1 MLDEDIGRV
10 PGQHIAH
17 DTAADAG
24 QQADEHKKIGAAVRR
39 EVHGIP
45 DTHDGEHAETDRV
58 HEQQG
63 NVKQTVVV
71 HEAVA
76 DPRDA
81 QQERHADGHKRA
93 RRVAEGEGR
102 RDAENDVAQDAA
114 ADGGDDAEH
123 DDTEQVHM
131 PAHGG
136 QRAGGCKGHRADE
149 FEKKY
154 EFIHRY
160 R

>member
-10 PGQHIAH
+10 PGQYIAH
-17 DTAADAG
+17 DTAADAR
-24 QQADEHKKIGAAVRR
+24 QQADEHEKIGAAVRR

-45 DTHDGEHAETDRV
+45 DAHDGEYAEADGV

-63 NVKQTVVV
+63 NVEQTVVM

-81 QQERHADGHKRA
+81 QQKRHADGHERA
-93 RRVAEGEGR
+93 CRVAEGEGR
-102 RDAENDVAQDAA
+102 RDAEDDVAQDAA

-136 QRAGGCKGHRADE
+136 QRAGGCKGHCADE
-149 FEKKY
+149 LKKKY
-154 EFIHRY
+154 EFVHRY